1 MQDFEL
7 KMSQKCLGGES
18 DFEIKDRSQNTLQ
31 IGLRK
36 SYNDAGFNL
45 VLFAHVVV
53 LVETP

>member
-18 DFEIKDRSQNTLQ
+18 DLEIKDRSQNTLQ